1 MSEISRESVIHVI
14 SSRCLRHGA
23 CVTVCPVDCIVPGP
37 ESDERWGKQYY
48 IDPYSCIGCR
58 ECVIVCPT
66 SAIFPEDALPKE
78 HQEDADRNV
87 EFFEEGPGYWNN
99 DIESTKE

>member
-1 MSEISRESVIHVI
+1 MSEISRKSVIHVI
-14 SSRCLRHGA
+14 SSLCLRHGA

-48 IDPYSCIGCR
+48 IDPYSCIGCG

-99 DIESTKE
+99 DIESTEE